1 MGPLQ
6 SLLACTNKGLLIYLC
21 IKQEGA
27 VAFTKLQRF
36 WILYFC
42 PFQTLAFP
50 RSCVLSP
57 HCAIFRFHAN
67 SLSIFRT
74 C

>member
-6 SLLACTNKGLLIYLC
+6 SLLARTNKGLLIYLC

-27 VAFTKLQRF
+27 VAFTKLPPF
-36 WILYFC
+36 WILHFC
-42 PFQTLAFP
+42 PFQTLALP
-50 RSCVLSP
+50 RSCVLSLR
-57 HCAIFRFHAN
+57 CAIFPFHAN